1 MVVYSYNRIRLSNL
15 KEHDVLFYTTTWKN
29 LKCIL
34 ISERNKTLRVH
45 VSWCF
50 HLYDILE
57 KVKLK
62 GWVAGSQDLRVAG
75 A

>member
-15 KEHDVLFYTTTWKN
+15 KEHDVLFYTTWIN

-62 GWVAGSQDLRVAG
+62 GWVASSQDLGVGG